1 MKTKIHKYKF
11 RQASTNTWWFT
22 HGRENDKFLCHSFML
37 VLRSTYMVSHSIFPA
52 LIILAFGLINASACL
67 LRCTSWKTL
76 TSIIFKFKQ
85 GWFENFSHGHWRWA
99 IIQTNECKNAFQL
112 DVNQKANLLNA
123 MLALLSGEGSGLI
136 MRKSP
141 VQIGPPSISTY
152 THFQPGITLC
162 TPSGHCDP
170 RR

>member
-1 MKTKIHKYKF
+1 MKTH
-11 RQASTNTWWFT
+11 
-22 HGRENDKFLCHSFML
+22 FML
-37 VLRSTYMVSHSIFPA
+37 PA

-67 LRCTSWKTL
+67 LRCTSWKSL

-152 THFQPGITLC
+152 THFHHTVHPQRPLWPKKVRTVWLNFKVSSTSVNQ
-162 TPSGHCDP
+162 TPYKLHSEHYVISTPQLWGKEVFTK
-170 RR
+170 

>member
-1 MKTKIHKYKF
+1 MQVI
-11 RQASTNTWWFT
+11 
-22 HGRENDKFLCHSFML
+22 
-37 VLRSTYMVSHSIFPA
+37 RSTYVVSHSIFPA

-76 TSIIFKFKQ
+76 SSIIFKFKQ

-141 VQIGPPSISTY
+141 VQIGR
-152 THFQPGITLC
+152 HQFQLTLIFN
-162 TPSGHCDP
+162 PVLHCAHPAATVTQEGKDSLAQF
-170 RR
+170 